1 MHRYDPRRDQD
12 QQWPVAEDVGSLAV
26 RAAGGLVLALRSG
39 FHFFDPQTGRTTP
52 AAEPEPERVENR
64 FNDGKT
70 DRQGRFW
77 AGSMHD
83 PETRPT
89 GGLYR
94 LDADLSC
101 RRLIDGIVVSNA
113 LCWSPDGRT
122 MYHADTPTRIVSAW
136 DFDPAS
142 GDIANRRAFV
152 RVPDSEGYPDGAT
165 VDADGF
171 VWIAHWDGWRVTRY
185 DPAGRVARVVNLPV
199 QRPTCPA
206 FGGANLDVLYVTSAS
221 INLSA
226 EERARQP
233 GPAACSRSTRACAE
247 SPSVASGAERPRR
260 SAALAWIVSVQSPAP
275 TLDLDLRL
283 ILAKHKRRPG
293 GGSGRPLDRRGRTP
307 QGRGSVWGAT
317 RHRAR

>member
-1 MHRYDPRRDQD
+1 MDVTCVLPAGALLGEGALWDVAEQALYWVDIKGRRVHRFDPRRGQD
-12 QQWPVAEDVGSLAV
+12 QHWSVAEDVGSLAV
-26 RAAGGLVLALRSG
+26 RAGGGLVLALRSG
-39 FHFFDPQTGRTTP
+39 FHFFDPETGRTTL
-52 AAEPEPERVENR
+52 AVAPEPERGENR

-101 RRLIDGIVVSNA
+101 HRLIDGIVVSNA

-122 MYHADTPTRIVSAW
+122 MYHTDTPSRIVWAW
-136 DFDPAS
+136 EFDPAS
-142 GDIANRRAFV
+142 GEIANRRAFV
-152 RVPDSEGYPDGAT
+152 RIPDADGYPDGAT

-171 VWIAHWDGWRVTRY
+171 VWLAHWDGWRVTRY
-185 DPAGRVARVVNLPV
+185 DPTGRVARVVQLPV

-206 FGGANLDVLYVTSAS
+206 FGGAGLDVLYVTSAS
-221 INLSA
+221 IGLSA

-233 GPAACSRSTRACAE
+233 WAGGVLALDPGVR
-247 SPSVASGAERPRR
+247 GIAERRF
-260 SAALAWIVSVQSPAP
+260 A
-275 TLDLDLRL
+275 
-283 ILAKHKRRPG
+283 G
-293 GGSGRPLDRRGRTP
+293 
-307 QGRGSVWGAT
+307 
-317 RHRAR
+317 